1 MKTKKNALLTA
12 LLGVFLAFGLS
23 PYASALPARHATPQA
38 QAQAQ
43 QQQPPASSQ
52 EFTGKIMQ
60 LKSGQLALI
69 TGKTDKGY
77 SGHFLDDQNNA
88 KKFIGKDVKVTG
100 TLDTGTN
107 TIHVT
112 NIQGA

>member
-23 PYASALPARHATPQA
+23 PYASALPARHATR

-43 QQQPPASSQ
+43 QQQRPATSQ

-88 KKFIGKDVKVTG
+88 KRFMGKDVKVTG

-112 NIQGA
+112 NIQGS

>member
-23 PYASALPARHATPQA
+23 PYSFALPARHATPQA
-38 QAQAQ
+38 QAQ
-43 QQQPPASSQ
+43 QQPPPAASQ

-60 LKSGQLALI
+60 LKNGQLALI

-88 KKFIGKDVKVTG
+88 KKFMGKDVKVTG

-112 NIQGA
+112 NIQGS

>member
-1 MKTKKNALLTA
+1 MTTKKSALLTA

-23 PYASALPARHATPQA
+23 SYTFAQPARHATPQA
-38 QAQAQ
+38 QAQQPPPAAQ
-43 QQQPPASSQ
+43 QGPQ
-52 EFTGKIMQ
+52 EFSGKIMQ
-60 LKSGQLALI
+60 LKSGQMALI

-77 SGHFLDDQNNA
+77 SGHFLDDQNDA
-88 KKFIGKDVKVTG
+88 KKFVGKDVKVTG

-112 NIQGA
+112 NIKGA

>member
-12 LLGVFLAFGLS
+12 LLGALLAFGLS
-23 PYASALPARHATPQA
+23 PTFTMAQPARHAST

-43 QQQPPASSQ
+43 QQQQTAASQ
-52 EFTGKIMQ
+52 EFSGKIMQ
-60 LKSGQLALI
+60 LKSGQFALI

-77 SGHFLDDQNNA
+77 SGHFLDDQNDA
-88 KKFIGKDVKVTG
+88 KKFVGKDVKVTG

-112 NIQGA
+112 NIKGA

>member
-1 MKTKKNALLTA
+1 MKTTKNALLTA

-23 PYASALPARHATPQA
+23 PTFTSALPARHANT

-43 QQQPPASSQ
+43 QQQPPATSQ
-52 EFTGKIMQ
+52 EFSGKIMQ

-77 SGHFLDDQNNA
+77 SGHFLDDQNDA
-88 KKFIGKDVKVTG
+88 KKFVGKDVKVTG
-100 TLDTGTN
+100 TLDSGTN

>member
-1 MKTKKNALLTA
+1 MKTTKNALLTA
-12 LLGVFLAFGLS
+12 LLGAFLAFGLS
-23 PYASALPARHATPQA
+23 PFASALPSGHANA

-43 QQQPPASSQ
+43 QQQPPAASQ
-52 EFTGKIMQ
+52 EFSGKIMQ
-60 LKSGQLALI
+60 LKSGQFALI

-77 SGHFLDDQNNA
+77 SGHFLDNQDEA
-88 KKFIGKDVKVTG
+88 KKFMGKDVKVTG

>member
-23 PYASALPARHATPQA
+23 PYSFALPALHAGP

-88 KKFIGKDVKVTG
+88 KKFVGKDVKVTG

-112 NIQGA
+112 NIQGS

>member
-1 MKTKKNALLTA
+1 MKTKKNAFLTA

-23 PYASALPARHATPQA
+23 PYASARTMRHASSQPA
-38 QAQAQ
+38 VQAQ
-43 QQQPPASSQ
+43 QQQPAATSQ

-60 LKSGQLALI
+60 LKSGQMALI

-77 SGHFLDDQNNA
+77 SGHFLDDQNDA
-88 KKFIGKDVKVTG
+88 KKFVGKDVKVTG

-112 NIQGA
+112 NIKGA